1 MKLKRNSRQVDDRM
15 PTEQLILEL
24 RPPLPT
30 LPQLWTPDDIFNTC
44 DEAVIRQF
52 KEDARVERKLAT
64 ISQNLLAEYVAMWAN
79 TPPHGGLIFIGVA
92 NNGNIEGCN
101 STSEQHLNDLRAV
114 RSVCMDARIEVK
126 RVSVTNHRGKP
137 DFVEVFR
144 VFYREDK
151 LVECASGEAFM
162 REGDRKRKLLEDE
175 KREIKLSKGQLDIEA
190 ERVALKFPEQFDEP
204 LLRQYRRQFIEKR
217 QLNDRYSIEDILVM
231 SKLGKWIGGKFVP
244 NLGCA
249 LLFAK
254 DSREIVPGAYI
265 RIMRYDGTEEQFG
278 LRLNT
283 IANKIVEGPLPL
295 QLAEATKFVESQ
307 IRNFTRLGKD
317 GRFETSPEFPKEVWL
332 EAIVNAVV
340 HRSYNL
346 KNMNIFVKMFEDK
359 IVVES
364 PGAFLPPTTAS
375 TVFDAHNPRNP
386 NTMWALYYF
395 DFVQCAFEGTR
406 RMRDTMR
413 HANLPD
419 PIFEQRAAGT
429 FQVSVTLQNNAEHRK
444 VYVRSEAA
452 AGINPDLYAK
462 LSESEKVVV
471 NYLAD
476 SGRVNVT
483 DAARVVALG
492 WRETKDV
499 LDGLVEKG
507 ALRRSPGKA
516 RSRHRFYT
524 LSRMTQTDIVVVRPS
539 KPKAAKRAPR
549 T

>member
-1 MKLKRNSRQVDDRM
+1 MKKRHNSPQVDEKA
-15 PTEQLILEL
+15 PTEQLVLEL

-30 LPQLWTPDDIFNTC
+30 LPQLWTPDDIFQNC
-44 DEAVIRQF
+44 DEAIVRRF
-52 KEDARVERKLAT
+52 KEDSRIERKVAT
-64 ISQNLLAEYVAMWAN
+64 ISQNLLAEYIAMWAN
-79 TPPHGGLIFIGVA
+79 TQPHGGVIFVGVA
-92 NNGNIEGCN
+92 NNGNVEGCKN
-101 STSEQHLNDLRAV
+101 VSEEHLNDLRAV
-114 RSVCMDARIEVK
+114 RSVCSDARIEVK
-126 RVSVTNHRGKP
+126 RVAIANHKGAE

-144 VFYREDK
+144 VYYRDDK
-151 LVECASGEAFM
+151 LVEASSGEAFM

-190 ERVALKFPEQFDEP
+190 ERVSLAFPAEFDEE
-204 LLRQYRRQFIEKR
+204 LLQQYRRQYIEKR
-217 QLNDRYSIEDILVM
+217 QLNDRYSIEDVLVM
-231 SKLGKWIGGKFVP
+231 SKLGKWIGGRFAP

-254 DSREIVPGAYI
+254 DCRELVPGAYI
-265 RIMRYDGTEEQFG
+265 RVMRYDGTEEEFG

-283 IANKIVEGPLPL
+283 IASKIIDGPLAL
-295 QLAEATKFVESQ
+295 QLTEATRYIESQ

-332 EAIVNAVV
+332 EAVVNAVV

-359 IVVES
+359 FVVES
-364 PGAFLPPTTAS
+364 PGAFLPPTTGT

-419 PIFEQRAAGT
+419 PTFEQRAAGT
-429 FQVSVTLQNNAEHRK
+429 FQVTVTLQNNAEHRK

-452 AGINPDLYAK
+452 VGINPDTYK
-462 LSESEKVVV
+462 TLSESEKMIV

-476 SGRVNVT
+476 NARVNVT
-483 DAARVVALG
+483 DAARVIALD
-492 WRETKDV
+492 WRATKDV
-499 LDGLVEKG
+499 LDGLVSKRF
-507 ALRRSPGKA
+507 LKRSPGKA
-516 RSRHRFYT
+516 RSRHRYYS
-524 LSRMTQTDIVVVRPS
+524 LDRSR
-539 KPKAAKRAPR
+539 
-549 T
+549 